1 MKTVISAPVVF
12 LSAVALLMAPAASAL
27 SCAQEAANLQ
37 DRQSQLIDIANERQT
52 LVDQVEAAGDVWED
66 VEIHRLMSASHAATA
81 DQAKAE
87 YEALK
92 ADLMQQENAL
102 QAQAASLNDE
112 VAVYTARCV
121 DQK

>member
-1 MKTVISAPVVF
+1 MKTVISAPMLF
-12 LSAVALLMAPAASAL
+12 SAIALLAAPAASAL

-66 VEIHRLMSASHAATA
+66 VEIHRLVSASHAATA

-92 ADLMQQENAL
+92 ADLVQQE
-102 QAQAASLNDE
+102 
-112 VAVYTARCV
+112 
-121 DQK
+121 